1 MIFFKEVTC
10 MSLNVCWPTL
20 KVELIKGYV
29 VVKTGMTCLRAKKET
44 NVSSLDL
51 RQHKGLVSVSVMLTK
66 HPLFLMI

>member
-1 MIFFKEVTC
+1 MKFLKDVTC

-51 RQHKGLVSVSVMLTK
+51 RQLKGLVSVGAMSAK
-66 HPLFLMI
+66 HQQFFMI